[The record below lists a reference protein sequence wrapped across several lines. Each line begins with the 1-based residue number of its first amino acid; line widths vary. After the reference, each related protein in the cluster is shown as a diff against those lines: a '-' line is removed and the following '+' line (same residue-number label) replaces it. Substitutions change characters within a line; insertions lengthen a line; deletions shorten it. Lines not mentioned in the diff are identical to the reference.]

1 MGEAEDASKK
11 KSRTRGRSPLRS
23 TVPDTPSQSQAENAS
38 QSRPEQETKAPATA
52 GMRNTCQSL
61 PSNPTEAMSQNWT
74 KKDFEGN
81 GVCMYRAVAG
91 TRAWVK
97 DGRTLTP
104 DEARTGAA
112 ELRMAV
118 VQHARKHARTRLW
131 GNSWT
136 KIWSSHPDITWR
148 MVPKSIIAKK
158 HKVSG
163 RDIAWLLNLPMI
175 WQVLD
180 EEKSQFPSSSKVD
193 ITLVCCHQKKREHPS
208 HGCTRPRR
216 TKRPSS

>member
-38 QSRPEQETKAPATA
+38 QSRPERETKAPAPA

-74 KKDFEGN
+74 KKYFEGN

-91 TRAWVK
+91 TR
-97 DGRTLTP
+97 T
-104 DEARTGAA
+104 EAA

-136 KIWSSHPDITWR
+136 KIWSSHPDITRR
-148 MVPKSIIAKK
+148 MVPKSITAKK

-163 RDIAWLLNLPMI
+163 WDNIAWLLNLPMI
-175 WQVLD
+175 WQALD
-180 EEKSQFPSSSKVD
+180 KEKSQFPSSSKVD
-193 ITLVCCHQKKREHPS
+193 ITLVCCHPKKREHPS